1 MKAIQ
6 RLFACDRTPTTKAS
20 TASTA
25 LGRLLPLSLAM
36 ILSSHLPVLAAV
48 KTITSPF
55 HTQTDLDNFTKQST
69 VQFALIANGADAN
82 GKPIEGKLHAQIRLT
97 NHSPLALPAGTSDWQ
112 IYFHAIRKLQSVN
125 SPGLTVEHVQGDL
138 HRITANKQF
147 TGLAPGKSVQIDVV
161 GGPWIVSYSDWM
173 PRAFMV
179 SNQFTPAVFANT
191 DTEQLID
198 FIAPFAKPEQQLR
211 HAKDLF
217 PVTTTSS
224 RYAHNLMVNQRDIDV
239 ASARDRILPTP
250 KAVSYQKG
258 RTEISQEWQIQFQG
272 RLKSEANYLQQQL
285 QNAGLALTQTAS
297 VAAPSAQSIILVVA
311 ERAPD
316 DVMPAEGYQ
325 LQILPDRI
333 IITGADNAG
342 VFYGVQ
348 SLLNLIPAGQANKYS
363 LPQLVASD
371 APRYGW
377 RGMHYDMAR
386 NFHGKA
392 VTLQLIEQMA
402 RYKLNKLHL
411 HLTEDEGWRIEIP
424 GLPELTEIGATRCF
438 DLTEQTCLL
447 TQLGTGPHRTGSGN
461 GYYSK
466 TDFIEILKF
475 AAARHIEVIPEIDM
489 PGHARAAVVA
499 MEARY
504 NRLKKAGQLQAAEQF
519 LLSDPNDK
527 SSYLT
532 VQNYNDNSVNVCLDS
547 SYAFIDKVVYELQQ
561 MYRQAGLQL
570 TTYHMGGDEVGAG
583 SWQQSPACQ
592 ALLAKGLP
600 GLSGISDLKPYFVGR
615 VAALLQKRRL
625 ALGGWED
632 GLMYDANSPF
642 NRSEFANDRV
652 YANVW
657 DNIWEWGVA
666 DRAYRLANAG
676 YQVVLSHGTHLYLDH
691 PNEVAAEERGYYWAS
706 RFTDAQKIFGYMP
719 DHLYANADKTLAGE
733 AITNLETLLGR
744 ALPKLE
750 QPQNIL
756 GIQGQVWSETI
767 RTAEQLEQMV
777 YPRLLP
783 IAERAWHQ
791 ASWEGEVVDQK
802 RRDADYQAFAQT
814 MTLKE
819 LPKLAQAGVSF
830 YLPPPGALIKD
841 GLLTANSAY
850 PGLPIEYSLDQ
861 GKSWVRYTEATQIN
875 SQGIH
880 QAKVW
885 LRTTLPASNNKP
897 ATHSRVVH
905 IDQWGQSH

>member
-1 MKAIQ
+1 MNAIQ
-6 RLFACDRTPTTKAS
+6 RIFACDRTPTTRGS
-20 TASTA
+20 TASST
-25 LGRLLPLSLAM
+25 LRRLLPLSLA
-36 ILSSHLPVLAAV
+36 ILLSAHLPVVAAV
-48 KTITSPF
+48 KATGSPF
-55 HTQTDLDNFTKQST
+55 RTQADLDNFARQST
-69 VQFALIANGADAN
+69 VQFALIANGTSAD
-82 GKPIEGKLHAQIRLT
+82 GKPTEGKLHAQIRLT
-97 NHSPLALPAGTSDWQ
+97 NQSTLALPAGTSDWQ

-179 SNQFTPAVFANT
+179 SHQFNPAVFVNT
-191 DTEQLID
+191 DTEQLSD
-198 FIAPFAKPEQQLR
+198 FVAPFAKPEQQLR

-258 RTEISQEWQIQFQG
+258 RTEISQGWQIQFQG

-285 QNAGLALTQTAS
+285 QNAGLGLTQTAS
-297 VAAPSAQSIILVVA
+297 VTAPTAKSIILLVA

-316 DVMPAEGYQ
+316 DEMPAEGYQ
-325 LQILPDRI
+325 LQILSDRI

-348 SLLNLIPAGQANKYS
+348 SLLNLIPAGQANHYS

-371 APRYGW
+371 APRYSW

-411 HLTEDEGWRIEIP
+411 HLTEDEGWRLEIP
-424 GLPELTEIGATRCF
+424 GLPELTDIGATRCF
-438 DLTEQTCLL
+438 DLTEQKCLL

-466 TDFIEILKF
+466 ADFVEILKF

-504 NRLKKAGQLQAAEQF
+504 HRLKKVGQQQAAEQF

-561 MYRQAGLQL
+561 MYRQASLQL
-570 TTYHMGGDEVGAG
+570 STYHMGGDEVGVG

-756 GIQGQVWSETI
+756 GMQGQVWSETI

-791 ASWEGEVVDQK
+791 ASWEGDVVDQK

-880 QAKVW
+880 QGKVL
-885 LRTTLPASNNKP
+885 LRTTLPATADKP
-897 ATHSRVVH
+897 ARHSRIVYS
-905 IDQWGQSH
+905 D

>member
-1 MKAIQ
+1 
-6 RLFACDRTPTTKAS
+6 
-20 TASTA
+20 
-25 LGRLLPLSLAM
+25 
-36 ILSSHLPVLAAV
+36 
-48 KTITSPF
+48 
-55 HTQTDLDNFTKQST
+55 
-69 VQFALIANGADAN
+69 
-82 GKPIEGKLHAQIRLT
+82 
-97 NHSPLALPAGTSDWQ
+97 
-112 IYFHAIRKLQSVN
+112 
-125 SPGLTVEHVQGDL
+125 
-138 HRITANKQF
+138 
-147 TGLAPGKSVQIDVV
+147 
-161 GGPWIVSYSDWM
+161 
-173 PRAFMV
+173 
-179 SNQFTPAVFANT
+179 
-191 DTEQLID
+191 
-198 FIAPFAKPEQQLR
+198 
-211 HAKDLF
+211 
-217 PVTTTSS
+217 
-224 RYAHNLMVNQRDIDV
+224 
-239 ASARDRILPTP
+239 
-250 KAVSYQKG
+250 
-258 RTEISQEWQIQFQG
+258 
-272 RLKSEANYLQQQL
+272 
-285 QNAGLALTQTAS
+285 
-297 VAAPSAQSIILVVA
+297 
-311 ERAPD
+311 
-316 DVMPAEGYQ
+316 
-325 LQILPDRI
+325 
-333 IITGADNAG
+333 
-342 VFYGVQ
+342 
-348 SLLNLIPAGQANKYS
+348 
-363 LPQLVASD
+363 
-371 APRYGW
+371 
-377 RGMHYDMAR
+377 MHYDMAR

-411 HLTEDEGWRIEIP
+411 HLTEDEGWRLEIP
-424 GLPELTEIGATRCF
+424 GLPELTDIGGTRCF
-438 DLTEQTCLL
+438 DLTEQKCLL

-461 GYYSK
+461 GYYS
-466 TDFIEILKF
+466 TADFIEILKF

-504 NRLKKAGQLQAAEQF
+504 NRLKKAGQLQAAAQF
-519 LLSDPNDK
+519 LLSDPEDK

-570 TTYHMGGDEVGAG
+570 STYHMGGDEVGVG
-583 SWQQSPACQ
+583 SWQKSPACQ
-592 ALLAKGLP
+592 ALMAKGLP
-600 GLSGISDLKPYFVGR
+600 GLSGVSDLKPYFVGR

-632 GLMYDANSPF
+632 GLMYDANTPF
-642 NRSEFANDRV
+642 NRGEFANDKV

-666 DRAYRLANAG
+666 DRAYRLANSG

-733 AITNLETLLGR
+733 PISNLEALLGR

-767 RTAEQLEQMV
+767 RTSEQLEQMV

-791 ASWEGEVVDQK
+791 ASWEGDTVDQK

-830 YLPPPGALIKD
+830 YLPPPGATIKD

-850 PGLPIEYSLDQ
+850 PGLLIEYSVDQ
-861 GKSWVRYTEATQIN
+861 GQSWVRYGEATKIN
-875 SQGIH
+875 SQGIN

-885 LRTTLPASNNKP
+885 LRTTLPAC
-897 ATHSRVVH
+897 A
-905 IDQWGQSH
+905 